1 MVRRYLFLVM
11 LFLAGCITPPT
22 GQLIFED
29 VPYYEVTE
37 HDIYDLFDKNM
48 IISEQVTVKGV
59 RLGDNLLEVLRA
71 FESDSYMEQYPKDDI
86 TNVRYVNEKNKT
98 TVIFHLVANKVER
111 IAIREGMREELVGRT
126 AERTPL
132 RNLTLSFGKPDQ
144 SVDVKDFRIYTYEDK
159 GLEIY
164 HKRKKMFGFGLI
176 LSNQ

>member
-1 MVRRYLFLVM
+1 MIRYLFLVM
-11 LFLAGCITPPT
+11 LFLAGCITLPT
-22 GQLIFED
+22 GQVIFGD

-37 HDIYDLFDKNM
+37 HDIYDLFDKNR
-48 IISEQVTVKGV
+48 ITSEQVTVKGV
-59 RLGDNLLEVLRA
+59 RLGDNLLEVLRT
-71 FESDSYMEQYPKDDI
+71 FESDGYMEQYPKDDI
-86 TNVRYVNEKNKT
+86 TNVRYANEKNET

-144 SVDVKDFRIYTYEDK
+144 SVDVMDFRIYTYEDK

-164 HKRKKMFGFGLI
+164 HRRKKMFGFGLI
-176 LSNQ
+176 PSNQ